1 MNYGQ
6 SKSTVSL
13 TAAEAEAACHS
24 LDSRQANQQDIQYA
38 QAQGSDCCQCGW
50 STDGATYPTDNP
62 RQGCAE
68 YNKCSWS
75 NMWNAWC
82 VADTGKSAFTI
93 VEVILQTTSLTPLIA
108 RFMGSTWAHLG
119 PTGPRWAPCWS
130 RELCYLGHWGR
141 GKMSTILQTTFPD
154 AFSRMQSFVFW
165 LIFHWSLFLRIQLT
179 IPWHWFR

>member
-62 RQGCAE
+62 RQGCGAT
-68 YNKCSWS
+68 NKCSWS

-82 VADTGKSAFTI
+82 VADTGKSPLTI
-93 VEVILQTTSLTPLIA
+93 AEVILQTASLTPLIA
-108 RFMGSTWAHLG
+108 RFMGPTWGPSGADKTQVGPMLAPWTLLSGTLG
-119 PTGPRWAPCWS
+119 PRQDVHHFADDILRCIFANATFCILIDISLKFVSKGPIDN
-130 RELCYLGHWGR
+130 
-141 GKMSTILQTTFPD
+141 IL
-154 AFSRMQSFVFW
+154 AMV
-165 LIFHWSLFLRIQLT
+165 
-179 IPWHWFR
+179 